1 MARGAGARHGGA
13 GGGDPSHDKQ
23 QGSGLLG
30 AGAMAARQERAVAA
44 RVTQGASNGVGGHG
58 LGDTGVSGVWGGDGG
73 ARQATVIRARGC
85 A

>member
-1 MARGAGARHGGA
+1 MRDGAIRR
-13 GGGDPSHDKQ
+13 PP
-23 QGSGLLG
+23 
-30 AGAMAARQERAVAA
+30 
-44 RVTQGASNGVGGHG
+44 NGVGGHG

>member
-1 MARGAGARHGGA
+1 MARGAGARHDGA
-13 GGGDPSHDKQ
+13 GGGDPSHDTQ

-30 AGAMAARQERAVAA
+30 AGAMAARQERAAAA

-73 ARQATVIRARGC
+73 ARQAEVLWMRRG